1 MALAILTTAY
11 GTLNGY
17 IEQSMERKML
27 FFGIITPMGIA
38 KSFVEMVAQ
47 TPNPSPRILLP
58 FVGVPVIHGLLYTA
72 GKQVGA
78 GLKDAVDLK

>member
-11 GTLNGY
+11 GVLNGY
-17 IEQSMERKML
+17 VQQPLERKAL

-38 KSFVEMVAQ
+38 KSFVEIVSQ

-58 FVGVPVIHGLLYTA
+58 FVAVPVIHGLLYTA

-78 GLKDAVDLK
+78 GLKDVRDLK